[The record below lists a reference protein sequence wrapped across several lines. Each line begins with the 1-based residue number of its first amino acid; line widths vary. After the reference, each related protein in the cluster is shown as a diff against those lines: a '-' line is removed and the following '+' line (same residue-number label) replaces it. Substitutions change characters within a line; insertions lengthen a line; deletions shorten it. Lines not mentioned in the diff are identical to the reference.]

1 MESRDETVMMA
12 EEAAVI
18 DSIVSHQ
25 ESTSLLTS
33 NASMHFQ
40 FSDNH
45 TKWGGDIG
53 TNKSDWALAWG
64 AFSNANHSSQLD
76 CGSMTQ
82 QQFELWQLCQYW
94 CEGILFAAVGS
105 IGILGNLISVL
116 ILSTK

>member
-1 MESRDETVMMA
+1 MDETVIMA
-12 EEAAVI
+12 EAEG
-18 DSIVSHQ
+18 IVSHQ
-25 ESTSLLTS
+25 DSLFNSNGSTVLLPANLQTLTNQTHQWGNVS
-33 NASMHFQ
+33 NQ
-40 FSDNH
+40 
-45 TKWGGDIG
+45 T
-53 TNKSDWALAWG
+53 DWALAWG
-64 AFSNANHSSQLD
+64 FSDTNQTSNQLD